1 MPPPSRFADREERL
15 ATEGREKYQ
24 GTARIKLEVLHFPQ
38 NEPRELDR
46 KNVERLKGYF
56 KKGQCH
62 RVGRNHIP
70 AVIDQSQLS
79 EVLRDSN
86 VSVKTLLSNTDPHA
100 MLRFPAGSQ
109 LQCLHGRHR
118 IQAAREFLTPRE
130 SWWTVDLY
138 LSDLKAAFDDLLDLP
153 GLWGDMRISTLN
165 KLISMGCKEGIKD
178 VWSRIFR
185 HKKQAMRMLD
195 TATVKAVELTSPK
208 HSKVDAEMLH
218 GRLVNGQIFAAFNLQ
233 DRELIW
239 GELSKIAG
247 LITSFLSFFA
257 DINYLHARAYER
269 HRLASSNGA
278 SIGGDQDEEKTPG
291 QAAAWKVDEVALSN
305 FAALAIRLGFKS
317 DQISALSQR
326 SADREIARAA
336 LLNARKSDHYEYT
349 DATLESNVEQIVRLF
364 DTATSVQVEQV
375 CPAFVSDDPEA
386 SGVRCGFPDDKA
398 HTRDAASLTIAN
410 LHIEVIEQGESITSF
425 FVRRSVYFA
434 FFGRPSGTRTGAR
447 SHPSPPRD
455 PSFGEVESSPL
466 QQSRPKHASNTSGG
480 VHGGPEHEAAGQERS
495 ALEQERSTRLEHAAQ
510 DGEEQ
515 ERMEIEVWKPNRQ
528 EQERQALDDANNAQ
542 DGNDSSQARAIDQ
555 RRGTFIDLQNLIADG
570 LASTSRGP
578 ATEDMDA
585 FVQDLV
591 GTANATTH
599 SDRQELHQAPDE
611 QLQVFP
617 APSTVR
623 IEFKIDERGIWRTV
637 RSLLVDI
644 SDPSEVERVAKKYM
658 RKGIRPFDSSGNVL
672 VPRTCFQAATADGS
686 NTILLVP
693 ENSIKVK
700 NQLVVPAS
708 KIMLERELPPG
719 NRQNKARH

>member
-1 MPPPSRFADREERL
+1 LADANHELQTALIEEYANEKPPSAGEIYCKIHKYTQERDL
-15 ATEGREKYQ
+15 YSEGRW
-24 GTARIKLEVLHFPQ
+24 RSRLS
-38 NEPRELDR
+38 
-46 KNVERLKGYF
+46 KNDTRCLK
-56 KKGQCH
+56 
-62 RVGRNHIP
+62 
-70 AVIDQSQLS
+70 QLS
-79 EVLRDSN
+79 
-86 VSVKTLLSNTDPHA
+86 
-100 MLRFPAGSQ
+100 
-109 LQCLHGRHR
+109 RH
-118 IQAAREFLTPRE
+118 
-130 SWWTVDLY
+130 
-138 LSDLKAAFDDLLDLP
+138 SDLKAAFDDLLDLP

-165 KLISMGCKEGIKD
+165 KLISMGCKEVSLSSAGIPDLLRKQNAIHYLKGIKD

-185 HKKQAMRMLD
+185 HEKQAMRMLD
-195 TATVKAVELTSPK
+195 TATVKVVELTSPK
-208 HSKVDAEMLH
+208 HSKRDAEMLH

-257 DINYLHARAYER
+257 DINYLHARAYGMR
-269 HRLASSNGA
+269 HLVEPSPTQTLCSALDAIYFGAPEDWDFAYRSLWLYTMQNATDLPPPTELPSELPSEETKTKKKRLAKA
-278 SIGGDQDEEKTPG
+278 RPG
-291 QAAAWKVDEVALSN
+291 KVDEVVLSN
-305 FAALAIRLGFKS
+305 FAALAIQLGFKS

-336 LLNARKSDHYEYT
+336 LLNARKLDHYEYT

-375 CPAFVSDDPEA
+375 CPAFVSDDSEA
-386 SGVRCGFPDDKA
+386 SGVRCGFPDDEA

-410 LHIEVIEQGESITSF
+410 LHVEVTEQGESITSF

-434 FFGRPSGTRTGAR
+434 FFGRPTGTRSGAR
-447 SHPSPPRD
+447 SHPSPTRD

-466 QQSRPKHASNTSGG
+466 QQSRPNHASNTSGG
-480 VHGGPEHEAAGQERS
+480 VHGGPEHEAAGQGRS
-495 ALEQERSTRLEHAAQ
+495 ALEQERLTRLEHAAQ
-510 DGEEQ
+510 DGEEP

-578 ATEDMDA
+578 ATEDLDA

-591 GTANATTH
+591 GTTNASTH
-599 SDRQELHQAPDE
+599 SGRQELHQAPDE
-611 QLQVFP
+611 QLQVLA

-693 ENSIKVK
+693 EKSIKVK

-708 KIMLERELPPG
+708 KVMPERELPPEK
-719 NRQNKARH
+719 RQNKAHH